1 MGTQTAPGSRARTN
15 LALLLLFLGTF
26 TMGSAELVV
35 VGVLQPL
42 ATDLGVSASAAG
54 FLVTAYALGLSIGG
68 PILTALTIRLGRR
81 GLLCS
86 TLTVWLVLNLVAVFT
101 ANFAVFVVVR
111 ALTGSLQGLFVGL
124 AFTAGIS
131 VVPPQRIGRAF
142 SAVIGGFAV
151 STALGVPIGTLIG
164 AAGSWEA
171 AFLAIVGLGVLVL
184 AALVLVVPPVPSGGA
199 GNAWTQARHALA
211 PRVLAVLGLCVLLF
225 AGPYATLTYI
235 TPFLDRVT
243 GISGALI
250 SAFLLAYGAATA
262 IGAFGGGRFADRNAA
277 RAILVANVVLV
288 AALVLLS
295 FVGKMPLLVAVALVI
310 WGIAAFGMV
319 PSLQY
324 RIVSL
329 SGPGADLAA
338 TLPAS
343 AINAGIAVGSLV
355 GGWALATHGASAPLV
370 TGIVLSAIA
379 IPVSWATGYL
389 KPPPAIDDGP
399 VSVTGESM
407 DRSPTVA

>member
-1 MGTQTAPGSRARTN
+1 MSTQTAPGSRTRTN
-15 LALLLLFLGTF
+15 LALLVLFLGTF

-35 VGVLQPL
+35 VGVLQPV
-42 ATDLGVSASAAG
+42 ATDLGVSVSVAG

-81 GLLCS
+81 ALLWS
-86 TLTVWLVLNLVAVFT
+86 TMAVWLVLNLVAVLT
-101 ANFAVFVVVR
+101 ADFAVFVVVR

-131 VVPPQRIGRAF
+131 LVPPERIGRAF

-164 AAGSWEA
+164 EASGWEGA
-171 AFLAIVGLGVLVL
+171 YLAIIGLGAPVLV
-184 AALVLVVPPVPSGGA
+184 ALVLVIPPVPNGGA
-199 GNAWTQARHALA
+199 GNAWTQARHAFA

-235 TPFLDRVT
+235 TPFLDQVT

-262 IGAFGGGRFADRNAA
+262 VGAFGGGRFADRNAA

-288 AALVLLS
+288 AALVFLY
-295 FVGKMPLLVAVALVI
+295 FAGEVPPLVALALI
-310 WGIAAFGMV
+310 TWGIVGFGMV

-343 AINAGIAVGSLV
+343 AINAGIAIGSLA
-355 GGWALATHGASAPLV
+355 GGWALATHGASGPV
-370 TGIVLSAIA
+370 ITGMVISVIA
-379 IPVSWATGYL
+379 IPASWVTGFL
-389 KPPPAIDDGP
+389 KPP
-399 VSVTGESM
+399 VTGEVPASAAGE
-407 DRSPTVA
+407 SLAPPPAAA

>member
-1 MGTQTAPGSRARTN
+1 MSTQTASGSQARTN

-42 ATDLGVSASAAG
+42 ATDLGVSVSTAG

-68 PILTALTIRLGRR
+68 PILTALTIKLGRR
-81 GLLCS
+81 ALLWS
-86 TLTVWLVLNLVAVFT
+86 TLTVWLVLNLVAVLT

-124 AFTAGIS
+124 AFTTGIS
-131 VVPPQRIGRAF
+131 MVPPEKIGRAF

-151 STALGVPIGTLIG
+151 STAFGVPIGTLIG
-164 AAGSWEA
+164 EASGWES
-171 AFLAIVGLGVLVL
+171 AFLAIIGLGVLVL
-184 AALVLVVPPVPSGGA
+184 AALVLVIPPVPSGGV
-199 GNAWTQARHALA
+199 GNAWTQARHAFA

-235 TPFLDRVT
+235 TPFLDQVT

-250 SAFLLAYGAATA
+250 GAFLLAYGAATA
-262 IGAFGGGRFADRNAA
+262 VGAFGGGRFADRNAA

-288 AALVLLS
+288 AALVFLY
-295 FVGKMPLLVAVALVI
+295 FVGKVPLLVALALII
-310 WGIAAFGMV
+310 WGIAGFGMV

-343 AINAGIAVGSLV
+343 AINAGIAIGSLV
-355 GGWALATHGASAPLV
+355 GGWALAAHGASAPV
-370 TGIVLSAIA
+370 IAGIVVSAFA
-379 IPVSWATGYL
+379 VPVSWATGL
-389 KPPPAIDDGP
+389 LRPPATDEAP
-399 VSVTGESM
+399 ASVPGDSL
-407 DRSPTVA
+407 DPSPKIA

>member
-1 MGTQTAPGSRARTN
+1 MHTQPAPESRRRTN

-35 VGVLQPL
+35 VGVLQPV
-42 ATDLGVSASAAG
+42 AADLGVPVSTAG

-68 PILTALTIRLGRR
+68 PILTALTVRLGRR
-81 GLLCS
+81 PLLWS
-86 TLTVWLVLNLVAVFT
+86 TLAAWLVLNLVAVLT
-101 ANFAVFVVVR
+101 ADFATFVVVR
-111 ALTGSLQGLFVGL
+111 AVTGALQGLFVGL

-131 VVPPQRIGRAF
+131 MVPTERIGRAL

-164 AAGSWEA
+164 EASSWEG

-184 AALVLVVPPVPSGGA
+184 AALVLVIPPVPSGGA
-199 GNAWTQARHALA
+199 GNVWTQARHAFA

-235 TPFLDRVT
+235 TPLLDQVT
-243 GISGALI
+243 SISGARI

-262 IGAFGGGRFADRNAA
+262 AGAFAGGRFAGRDAS
-277 RAILVANVVLV
+277 RAILVTNVVLA
-288 AALVLLS
+288 AALVLLY
-295 FVGKMPLLVAVALVI
+295 FAARVPLLVALALVV
-310 WGIAAFGMV
+310 WGIAGFGMV

-343 AINAGIAVGSLV
+343 AINAGIAIGSLM
-355 GGWALATHGASAPLV
+355 GGWALATHGASAPV
-370 TGIVLSAIA
+370 IVGIVVSVIA
-379 IPVSWATGYL
+379 VPASWATGFL
-389 KPPPAIDDGP
+389 RPPATDPAP
-399 VSVTGESM
+399 VSGDPL
-407 DRSPTVA
+407 DRSSSAA

>member
-1 MGTQTAPGSRARTN
+1 MSTQIAPGRRRRTN

-35 VGVLQPL
+35 VGVLQPV
-42 ATDLGVSASAAG
+42 ATDLGVSVSTAG

-68 PILTALTIRLGRR
+68 PVLTALTIRLGRR
-81 GLLCS
+81 PLLWS
-86 TLTVWLVLNLVAVFT
+86 TLAAWLVFNLVAVLT
-101 ANFAVFVVVR
+101 ADFATFIVVR
-111 ALTGSLQGLFVGL
+111 AVTGSLQGLFVGL

-131 VVPPQRIGRAF
+131 MVPPERIGRAF

-164 AAGSWEA
+164 EATSWEG
-171 AFLAIVGLGVLVL
+171 AFLAIIGLGVLIL
-184 AALVLVVPPVPSGGA
+184 AALILVIPPVPSGGA
-199 GNAWTQARHALA
+199 GNAWTQARHAFA

-243 GISGALI
+243 GISGAGI

-262 IGAFGGGRFADRNAA
+262 VGAFGGGRFADRNAS
-277 RAILVANVVLV
+277 RAILVTNAVLV
-288 AALVLLS
+288 AALALLY
-295 FVGKMPLLVAVALVI
+295 VVAEAPPLVALALIV
-310 WGIAAFGMV
+310 WGIAGFGMV

-343 AINAGIAVGSLV
+343 AINAGIAIGSLI
-355 GGWALATHGASAPLV
+355 GGWALATHGASAPV
-370 TGIVLSAIA
+370 IVGIVVSAIA
-379 IPVSWATGYL
+379 VPVSWATGL
-389 KPPPAIDDGP
+389 LRVPVTDQAPAP
-399 VSVTGESM
+399 AT
-407 DRSPTVA
+407 SPTAA